1 MTRNGRYV
9 LQGKPALVVDA
20 VGCCWASD
28 SLLLSVVGTELSDA
42 GWDAYIA
49 YGEETAKSAYVALTF
64 SPHTSPNSAQRA
76 RLAQRIAQQMRL
88 CRRVALVSDVLL
100 ARVAVTAMSWLT
112 VHRIPMRAFKVG
124 SSRTALAWL
133 AEEMPFDRG
142 EVEITLA
149 ALVRDVGM
157 NPLAFGLRGAPDVA
171 D

>member
-1 MTRNGRYV
+1 MTADGRYV
-9 LQGKPALVVDA
+9 LRGRPALVVDA

-28 SLLLSVVGTELSDA
+28 SLLLNVVGTELSDA

-49 YGEETAKSAYVALTF
+49 YGEETARSPYVALTF

-76 RLAQRIAQQMRL
+76 KLAQRIGLQMRL

-112 VHRIPMRAFKVG
+112 LHKIPMRSFKSG
-124 SSRTALAWL
+124 SSRAALAWL
-133 AEEMPFDRG
+133 AEEMPFDRS
-142 EVEITLA
+142 EVEITLS
-149 ALVRDVGM
+149 ALARDVGLS
-157 NPLAFGLRGAPDVA
+157 PRTFGMRGAPDAA